1 MATGRRELVTVIA
14 YDVADDRR
22 RTRLATVLEDYGD
35 RVQYSVFECLLD
47 DRRLEDLRRA
57 AAAILEPDEDRI
69 AYYRL
74 CPRCGCQAADRHHG
88 RRIGTL
94 VV

>member
-1 MATGRRELVTVIA
+1 MRLARRELMTVIA

-22 RTRLATVLEDYGD
+22 RARLAAVLEDYGV

-47 DRRLEDLRRA
+47 DRRLQELRRV
-57 AAAILEPDEDRI
+57 AAAILEPAADRI

-74 CPRCGCQAADRHHG
+74 CPRCGCQGTERRQG
-88 RRIGTL
+88 RRIGT
-94 VV
+94 VVV